1 VTIRALDHAD
11 TIYPVL
17 QTTLPYIRDGKR
29 LLDVFRNLEY
39 GNDKVEIVVN
49 RHDNNSD
56 IKLKDLEQAF
66 DTTHLRTMPN
76 HYDAAAKSV
85 NQGVPITRLAPD
97 SPLSAALMTM
107 ARSQTGEAAPQAAA
121 GVMARLFKRR
131 KTDV

>member
-1 VTIRALDHAD
+1 
-11 TIYPVL
+11 
-17 QTTLPYIRDGKR
+17 
-29 LLDVFRNLEY
+29 VFRNLEY
-39 GNDKVEIVVN
+39 GSDKVEIVVN

-131 KTDV
+131 KTDA